1 MKRCILV
8 TGAAGLL
15 GVQHVEG
22 LLADG
27 HRVIASDINIE
38 ALKYR
43 FEQLSSDLLVL
54 EKLDV
59 TNEEQISL
67 LSQKYDFN
75 VLINNAAIDAK
86 VSATEM
92 PGDGRLENFQV
103 ENFNLEVGVGLT
115 GAILC
120 SKHIGTKM
128 NRQDGGKII
137 NIASD
142 LSVISP
148 DQRLYEKEG
157 VENQFQSKKPVS
169 YSVVKHGL
177 IGLTKYLATYWPE
190 RVTCNALSPGGV
202 YTNQSGEFVQKI
214 SHRIPQNRMAKL
226 TEYQGVV
233 RFLVSNA
240 SDYLNGQNIIMD
252 GGRSVW

>member
-1 MKRCILV
+1 MTQCILV

-27 HRVIASDINIE
+27 YRVVASDINVE
-38 ALKYR
+38 ALKR
-43 FEQLSSDLLVL
+43 SFEEVSSDHLIL

-59 TNEEQISL
+59 TDEEQISQ

-86 VSATEM
+86 VSGNEM
-92 PGDGRLENFQV
+92 SGDGRLENFQV
-103 ENFNLEVGVGLT
+103 ENFNLEVAVGLT
-115 GAILC
+115 GTILC
-120 SKHIGTKM
+120 SKHIGDKM
-128 NRQDGGKII
+128 NRQAGGKII

-148 DQRLYEKEG
+148 DQRLYEIEG
-157 VENQFQSKKPVS
+157 VKDPLQPKKPIS
-169 YSVVKHGL
+169 YSVIKHGL
-177 IGLTKYLATYWPE
+177 IGITKYLSTYWPE

-202 YTNQSGEFVQKI
+202 YTNQSEEFLQKI
-214 SHRIPQNRMAKL
+214 SRRIPQNRMANL
-226 TEYQGVV
+226 NEYQGIL
-233 RFLVSNA
+233 RFLVSEA
-240 SDYLNGQNIIMD
+240 SDYMNGQNLVMD